1 MIKRPSNCFLIHKN
15 SDLDSDGE
23 EETQKCRLFLNKK
36 ISKKTQ
42 TQNAP
47 ELRVKSGLKD
57 ESIII

>member
-1 MIKRPSNCFLIHKN
+1 MNKRPSNCFLIHKN
-15 SDLDSDGE
+15 NDLDSDGE
-23 EETQKCRLFLNKK
+23 EEAQKCPLFLNKK
-36 ISKKTQ
+36 SQTQ